1 MNIIITGASKGLG
14 FAIAEAFATDHHTHQ
29 FFLCARNENDLE
41 EAAQKL
47 GQKQTY
53 HTIKTKSCDITNKE
67 EVEAFAE
74 WILDQTKAIDIL
86 VNNTGSF
93 LPGGILNE
101 ADGTLEAMMNTN
113 FYGAYYLTKALLPNL
128 VQNQKGHI
136 FNICST
142 AALGVYPSGSS
153 YSISKFA
160 LMGFSKNLREEL
172 REYNVKVTTV
182 YPGSF
187 YSDSWKGSDIDPKRI
202 METNDIASMIHAAAF
217 LSTQACVEEIVLRP
231 QLGNV

>member
-1 MNIIITGASKGLG
+1 MNIVITGASKGLG
-14 FAIAEAFATDHHTHQ
+14 FAIAEAFAADSHPHT
-29 FFLCARNENDLE
+29 FFLCARNQNELG
-41 EAAQKL
+41 EAVQKL
-47 GQKQTY
+47 VQKQT
-53 HTIKTKSCDITNKE
+53 HHIIQTRTCDITNKE
-67 EVEAFAE
+67 EVAAFAV
-74 WILDQTKAIDIL
+74 WILQQTTTIDIL

-101 ADGTLEAMMNTN
+101 ADGTLQTMININ
-113 FYGAYYLTKALLPNL
+113 LYGAYHLTKALLPNF

-142 AALGVYPSGSS
+142 AALDAYPGGSS

-172 REYNVKVTTV
+172 KEHNVKVTTV

-202 METNDIASMIHAAAF
+202 METADIANMIHTAAY
-217 LSTQACVEEIVLRP
+217 LSPQACVEEIVLRP

>member
-1 MNIIITGASKGLG
+1 IITGASKGLG
-14 FAIAEAFATDHHTHQ
+14 FAIAEAFAADNQPHH
-29 FFLCARNENDLE
+29 FFLCARNQNGLE

-47 GQKQTY
+47 GQKQTH
-53 HTIKTKSCDITNKE
+53 HTMKTYACDITNKK
-67 EVEAFAE
+67 EVSLFAA
-74 WILDQTKAIDIL
+74 WILQQTTRIDVL

-93 LPGGILNE
+93 LPGGIITE
-101 ADGTLEAMMNTN
+101 AEGALETMMNVN
-113 FYGAYYLTKALLPNL
+113 LYGAYHLTKALLPKF

-142 AALGVYPSGSS
+142 AALGAYPGGSS

-172 REYNVKVTTV
+172 IEHNVKVTTV

-187 YSDSWKGSDIDPKRI
+187 YSDSWKESNIDPKRI
-202 METNDIASMIHAAAF
+202 METADIANMIYTAAH
-217 LSTQACVEEIVLRP
+217 LSPQACVEEIVLRP
-231 QLGNV
+231 QRGNV

>member
-1 MNIIITGASKGLG
+1 MNIVITGASKGLG
-14 FAIAEAFATDHHTHQ
+14 FAIAEAFAEDHHPHH

-47 GQKQTY
+47 GQKQT
-53 HTIKTKSCDITNKE
+53 HHVVQTKACDITNEE
-67 EVEAFAE
+67 EVNVFANWVLE
-74 WILDQTKAIDIL
+74 QATAIDIL

-101 ADGTLEAMMNTN
+101 ADGTLQTMMNTN
-113 FYGAYYLTKALLPNL
+113 LYGAYHLTKALLSNF

-142 AALGVYPSGSS
+142 AALGAYPGGGS

-172 REYNVKVTTV
+172 KEHNVKVTTV

-187 YSDSWKGSDIDPKRI
+187 YSDSWKGSNIDPKRI
-202 METNDIASMIHAAAF
+202 METADIANMIFTAAH
-217 LSTQACVEEIVLRP
+217 LSPQACVEEIVLRP
-231 QLGNV
+231 QLGNM

>member
-1 MNIIITGASKGLG
+1 MNIVITGASKGLG
-14 FAIAEAFATDHHTHQ
+14 FAIAEAFAADHHPHQ
-29 FFLCARNENDLE
+29 FFLCARNENDLA
-41 EAAQKL
+41 EAAYKL
-47 GQKQTY
+47 GQKQTH
-53 HTIKTKSCDITNKE
+53 HTVQTQACDITNKE
-67 EVEAFAE
+67 EVNQFAN
-74 WILDQTKAIDIL
+74 WVLQQTTAIDIL

-93 LPGGILNE
+93 LPGGILSE
-101 ADGTLEAMMNTN
+101 ADGTLETMMNTN
-113 FYGAYYLTKALLPNL
+113 FYGAYHLTKALLPNF

-142 AALGVYPSGSS
+142 AALGAYPGGSS

-172 REYNVKVTTV
+172 KDHNIKVTTV

-187 YSDSWKGSDIDPKRI
+187 YSDSWKESDIDPKRI
-202 METNDIASMIHAAAF
+202 METADMANMIFTAAH
-217 LSTQACVEEIVLRP
+217 LSPQACVEEIVLRP